1 MYENLFRHEEF
12 SKNLTDIDDEKDI
25 EVDNGLYL
33 HVVRRRIVGEHP
45 MDALAFALMS
55 VREDRR
61 KGHLIVPGQGFH
73 NSFTSAGD
81 GPTEGIAIVLCQI
94 KEWETPRDRGELE
107 LDPLPRLHDL
117 ISDKSVDDFFDV
129 EVGRSL
135 VTSDVRGLIIDYT
148 QLYDHA
154 EFSSDEV
161 HAEML
166 CDEESSPLII
176 ELAIQHAIRSRDV
189 LKAAKSIDILS
200 RNDLSAEEHRVAL
213 VNLRA
218 TQIRLITRTI
228 GNALENR
235 DWHTFLAHDSFRIR
249 TITRKLSARVDSSL
263 STLLTSIHPI
273 IEAGESEIR
282 AFEIQASSRKEQI
295 REKRNASL
303 WQRGSTIVG
312 GAALVGLFAS
322 LASIGGSTPFSP
334 YLRAAFATVTIALGI
349 GGIALISD
357 KLIQYKSPSK
367 DRVRVLLASFG
378 VLAIVSVLLL
388 AGLAWSNVLKPS
400 GLLFAFTG
408 ILGLVGGSLLL
419 LVRKP

>member
-1 MYENLFRHEEF
+1 M
-12 SKNLTDIDDEKDI
+12 
-25 EVDNGLYL
+25 
-33 HVVRRRIVGEHP
+33 
-45 MDALAFALMS
+45 
-55 VREDRR
+55 
-61 KGHLIVPGQGFH
+61 
-73 NSFTSAGD
+73 
-81 GPTEGIAIVLCQI
+81 
-94 KEWETPRDRGELE
+94 
-107 LDPLPRLHDL
+107 
-117 ISDKSVDDFFDV
+117 
-129 EVGRSL
+129 
-135 VTSDVRGLIIDYT
+135 
-148 QLYDHA
+148 
-154 EFSSDEV
+154 
-161 HAEML
+161 
-166 CDEESSPLII
+166 
-176 ELAIQHAIRSRDV
+176 
-189 LKAAKSIDILS
+189 
-200 RNDLSAEEHRVAL
+200 AL